1 MPMTALCDA
10 AALCRGATTV
20 RVAAHETSG
29 GKLLAVWIAQSACSC
44 SRMRNSWQSRPRHV
58 QQCVPHNQPTP
69 CMRCS
74 IRSTQ
79 SAAGSA
85 GATVWIATSFRPRP
99 CVLSTPSH
107 ADAAEFS
114 STPSHA
120 ALLRGTARQHRTG
133 PSWASNDAPLKDL
146 SNTRALK
153 HLTPLATD
161 YWAASHSFVEPGHSC
176 FRSKFEK
183 IVSVSKFLAGR
194 MQWGRAA
201 AGMETVGP
209 PSNSKCDSVKG

>member
-1 MPMTALCDA
+1 MRFLLGARRARQPPSKFCPSIARHKLLSKRQCEVRRKYGRQRSNQLRGARGASAHVCSTGLSTGRRLMPMTARCGA

-29 GKLLAVWIAQSACSC
+29 GKVMAVWSSQNACSC
-44 SRMRNSWQSRPRHV
+44 SCMRNSWQSRQRHV

-99 CVLSTPSH
+99 CVFVHT
-107 ADAAEFS
+107 
-114 STPSHA
+114 
-120 ALLRGTARQHRTG
+120 
-133 PSWASNDAPLKDL
+133 
-146 SNTRALK
+146 
-153 HLTPLATD
+153 LACRC
-161 YWAASHSFVEPGHSC
+161 S
-176 FRSKFEK
+176 
-183 IVSVSKFLAGR
+183 
-194 MQWGRAA
+194 
-201 AGMETVGP
+201 
-209 PSNSKCDSVKG
+209 